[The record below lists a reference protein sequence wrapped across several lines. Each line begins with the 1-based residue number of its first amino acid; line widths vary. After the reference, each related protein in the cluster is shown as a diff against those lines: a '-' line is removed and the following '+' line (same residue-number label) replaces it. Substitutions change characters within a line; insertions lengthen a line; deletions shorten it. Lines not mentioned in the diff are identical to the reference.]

1 MHNTA
6 NEGEDAVAGSVRH
19 VGMMAEVQHQHAA
32 LKDGHDKETI
42 YTVIAARSMYT
53 GSTGA
58 PQSRWLEDAET
69 ETETEASECGA
80 KSGSRRLLMHAEMPV
95 HAEMLAAGGCG
106 GIRQH
111 TSAHA
116 SIRQHTSNAEM
127 IASVG
132 CCCGSSGS
140 NSSSMLAPVVLLSGN
155 FKVGP
160 DKVGALAG
168 IHIILHHAYILHRI
182 VLYSIMLY

>member
-6 NEGEDAVAGSVRH
+6 NEGEDAVAGSVRQ
-19 VGMMAEVQHQHAA
+19 VGMLTEVEHQQAA

-42 YTVIAARSMYT
+42 YAVTAARSMHT

-58 PQSRWLEDAET
+58 PQSRRLEDAET
-69 ETETEASECGA
+69 ETETETETSACGA
-80 KSGSRRLLMHAEMPV
+80 NSGSRRLLMHAEMPM

-111 TSAHA
+111 TPAHA
-116 SIRQHTSNAEM
+116 SIRQHTSNTER
-127 IASVG
+127 IASG
-132 CCCGSSGS
+132 CGGISSSS
-140 NSSSMLAPVVLLSGN
+140 NSSSSMLAPVVLLSGN

-168 IHIILHHAYILHRI
+168 KHYNFTSCLYIKLYCI
-182 VLYSIMLY
+182 V